1 MGIENFKKNLRYLR
15 RKHGYGQ
22 PYIAKLCGKK
32 DYTTVQRWEEGK
44 TEPSLK
50 NVYTLATLFGVTIDD
65 LVTVD
70 LELMDSKP
78 IPIVRESLLPENEKD
93 LVKKYRRLNEKGKEQ
108 IDEQF
113 DFFLSKSKY
122 TEDSAQADTAKSFA

>member
-22 PYIAKLCGKK
+22 PYIAELCGKK

>member
-15 RKHGYGQ
+15 RKYGYGQ

-50 NVYTLATLFGVTIDD
+50 NVCVLANLFGVNIDD
-65 LVTVD
+65 LVKVD
-70 LELMDSKP
+70 LELRDSQP
-78 IPIVRESLLPENEKD
+78 IPIVKESLLPEEEKE
-93 LVKKYRRLNEKGKEQ
+93 LIEKYRRLNEKGKTRV
-108 IDEQF
+108 DEQF
-113 DFFLSKSKY
+113 AFFLSDEKY
-122 TEDSAQADTAKSFA
+122 TNTFKKKEDEVSSA